1 MSELKSSAAQLRA
14 SAKYHLS
21 KRETRIAD
29 MKSYYI
35 RNKEEILRN
44 KRIRYA
50 KQKLEKASYNADLS
64 QSASERLPYILK
76 AHLASLEIMSLE
88 SAST

>member
-14 SAKYHLS
+14 CAKYHLS

-50 KQKLEKASYNADLS
+50 KQKLARAEYMADAVHTP
-64 QSASERLPYILK
+64 QERSPYILK
-76 AHLASLEIMSLE
+76 AHMARLKIMSLE
-88 SAST
+88 SAT